1 MAILALALLV
11 AAPSALAAAPA
22 AGDFVPG
29 EALVRFEPGTAAD
42 ERRAARGAAGVEFKE
57 SLELPRT
64 QLVRVDGNV
73 AAAVRRLERSPDVA
87 LAQPNYRYHSLGPDT
102 FLGDLWGLQ
111 NNLNPAADV
120 NALPAWAR
128 TRGAG
133 QVIAVVDTGVD
144 LTHPDLQPNLW
155 TGAGGIHGQDF
166 VNGDDDPDDQEFHGT
181 HVAGTAAA
189 VADNDLGVAGV
200 APQAQIMAVRVLDA
214 TGSGFSSD
222 VADGIVFA
230 AQNGA
235 DVINLSLGG
244 PGSDPVGS
252 AAVDVANANDA
263 VVVAAAGNSNLNNDL
278 VQHTP
283 CTFTQPNLICVAGVA
298 QSGARASFSNY
309 GATTVDVGAPG
320 VGILS
325 TKTDWGVPLFS
336 DGFEDGLGNWT
347 GDLPPFGTDDEA
359 SEGTASLADSPGTTY
374 ANNVD
379 AQVETDDPLDLAGER
394 GCRMHFDVRHSLSS
408 GDVFTAGVLSGGD
421 EVSTDFSGSTGGVF
435 DPDTIELPISEFDGE
450 AAVSPMFRLDA
461 NNDGIVNDG
470 AYVDD
475 LRVFCRDESYV
486 NLKTTI
492 PFYYEPDVGNY
503 VAFQGTS
510 MAAPH
515 VAGVAALVG
524 AADTAAPDTEIAQAL
539 RTGVTPLPSLAG
551 RTVSGGIVDAV
562 KAIDAALAPPG
573 GGSGTTTGGTDT
585 GGGGETTTRPRK
597 PGPAGFPVK
606 LRVDRRGRLAVRVAG
621 GRDLRGRLT
630 LTARAPLGAAAR
642 VRLGRKSFR
651 LSSRGRALVRLR
663 LTAKARRAVRARGR
677 LAARAAVEL
686 RNTSGLRSLT
696 YGRVTLVQRR
706 P

>member
-1 MAILALALLV
+1 M
-11 AAPSALAAAPA
+11 
-22 AGDFVPG
+22 
-29 EALVRFEPGTAAD
+29 
-42 ERRAARGAAGVEFKE
+42 
-57 SLELPRT
+57 
-64 QLVRVDGNV
+64 
-73 AAAVRRLERSPDVA
+73 
-87 LAQPNYRYHSLGPDT
+87 
-102 FLGDLWGLQ
+102 
-111 NNLNPAADV
+111 
-120 NALPAWAR
+120 
-128 TRGAG
+128 
-133 QVIAVVDTGVD
+133 
-144 LTHPDLQPNLW
+144 
-155 TGAGGIHGQDF
+155 
-166 VNGDDDPDDQEFHGT
+166 
-181 HVAGTAAA
+181 
-189 VADNDLGVAGV
+189 
-200 APQAQIMAVRVLDA
+200 
-214 TGSGFSSD
+214 
-222 VADGIVFA
+222 
-230 AQNGA
+230 
-235 DVINLSLGG
+235 
-244 PGSDPVGS
+244 
-252 AAVDVANANDA
+252 
-263 VVVAAAGNSNLNNDL
+263 
-278 VQHTP
+278 
-283 CTFTQPNLICVAGVA
+283 
-298 QSGARASFSNY
+298 
-309 GATTVDVGAPG
+309 DVGAPG

-325 TKTDWGVPLFS
+325 TKTDWGVPVFS
-336 DGFEDGLGNWT
+336 DGFETGLGNWT

-379 AQVETDDPLDLAGER
+379 AQVETDDPLDLTGER
-394 GCRMHFDVRHSLSS
+394 GCRMHFDVRHTLSS

-461 NNDGIVNDG
+461 NNDGVVNDG

-475 LRVFCRDESYV
+475 LRVLCRDESYV
-486 NLKTTI
+486 NLKTTVALS
-492 PFYYEPDVGNY
+492 YEPDVGNY

-597 PGPAGFPVK
+597 PGPAGFPVN

-651 LSSRGRALVRLR
+651 LNSRGRALVRLR

-686 RNTSGLRSLT
+686 RNASGLRSLT